1 MNRVKRGVANSVRY
15 RLPMKS
21 VEQKRSDIFSAA
33 IRMCSSKREIIDQR
47 GRVSKR
53 YANIVLSYR
62 IFGFEGDHAS
72 DIMYNNWL
80 SQIRAGLLALEYYS
94 VDSRKWGQVNSVS

>member
-1 MNRVKRGVANSVRY
+1 VS
-15 RLPMKS
+15 S
-21 VEQKRSDIFSAA
+21 RSGGIFSLLLSGCAQVGEKLS
-33 IRMCSSKREIIDQR
+33 IR
-47 GRVSKR
+47 GGGVSKR

-94 VDSRKWGQVNSVS
+94 VDSRKWGQVNSVSQYLVGPV

>member
-1 MNRVKRGVANSVRY
+1 MNQVKRGVANSVRY
-15 RLPMKS
+15 RPPMKS
-21 VEQKRSDIFSAA
+21 VEQKRLDIFSAA
-33 IRMCSSKREIIDQR
+33 IRMCSSRQEIIDQ
-47 GRVSKR
+47 GGVSKR

-94 VDSRKWGQVNSVS
+94 VDSRKWGQVNSVY